1 MKNKNNMKTK
11 FLTFIFIS
19 IISGYVFGTV
29 PPEWFKKHNK
39 SFHTKNSGGCAAPAY
54 SSVLELNNVRTTIHT
69 GGDMWWDLLGNP
81 RYEIP
86 KGSGKHSL
94 FLGGIWIGGTDVNGQ
109 LRVSAVRYRANGTDY
124 YTGPLIVSGPNQ
136 GTTTPEECEKYDKHF
151 RIKRSDVAKFRTWIT
166 AYLNGTTDELGEEY
180 DGYTIPDAILNWPA
194 HGDEA
199 LGYDHYL
206 APFYDNNND
215 GYYNPM
221 DGDYPYFDLDGEL
234 PCGTTPEERVP
245 RLYGD
250 ETLWWVYNDR
260 GNVHNESKGEAIGM
274 EIRAQAF
281 AFATSDE
288 LNNMT
293 FYHYELINRSTYTLE
308 NCYFGVNNDADI
320 GNYADDYTGCDV
332 KRGMGYV
339 YNGDE
344 DDDGAKGYGKHP
356 PAIGIDFFEGPYQ
369 DPDGSDYGAS
379 GLPPD
384 GGVNAC
390 DESINGLNFG
400 DGKPDNERWG
410 MRRFVYYING
420 GGNQGDP
427 ETATEYYNYLRGYW
441 KDGVRMTFGG
451 DGHSGT
457 VVSDFMFPGQPTT
470 DPCGWGTGG
479 VQMGD
484 WSEITA
490 GNQPGDRRF
499 VQSAGPFTLKPGAV
513 NDLTLGAVWARA
525 NGTAWQSVVEVQR
538 ADDMAQALFEHCFK
552 VVDGPDAPSMKVIEL
567 DRKLVFYMYY
577 QNPSSNNYGEKYA
590 EEDPFITCPL
600 DPNTGEQTDC
610 DRIYRFQGYQV
621 YQLKDATCSVNDIG
635 DPSKAKLVFQCDIKD
650 GVSRLVNFIY
660 DGELGYD
667 VPQEMVNGADQGLQ
681 HSFVITQD
689 AFAAGDK
696 RLVNHKQYYFVAIA
710 YAYNNFKQYDPT
722 DPQALDGQKKPYLA
736 GRKGEDGGQIKV
748 YAVMP
753 HKTEN
758 TQNGTILNSTYGE
771 EPPIVQVE
779 GHGNGMNIIDL
790 DPKTESKILD
800 LTPGQKLDEVTYKK
814 GYGPIKVQVVDPIHL
829 KAKDFVLKFDSTKST
844 GPSMYSGYINDVNNT
859 SQISKWY
866 VEVEEDN
873 KVIWSDKWISFA
885 PNEYL
890 LPDYGIS
897 INIYQVTPP
906 GRKIATTAQGYE
918 PNPEKHGFLTAS
930 MTFSDVQKQWLMF
943 LPDQDGNTPQNWIR
957 SGTHQ
962 ESTNDHSPYD
972 DFLSGSDWY
981 DPNEDYE
988 GILNGTWA
996 PGFMTATDQYVSFLH
1011 YGVRPDRART
1021 FYEQNG
1027 VKLQY
1032 SLPSIDFVIT
1042 KDKSKWTRSPVIE
1055 TCEFDTVNGQ
1065 LVAGPSEGR
1074 ALKYHLRKHASVDK
1088 YGRTDN
1094 IGDENN
1100 PNYSNFV
1107 ADSGMGWFPGYAID
1121 VESGIRLN
1129 IIFGEDSKYQGEN
1142 GRDMIWNPTSDIYSD
1157 LYWYTGG
1164 NDGDVYF
1171 GGKHYIY
1178 VISKPYFDPDNT
1190 GQVGYYV
1197 PEYDYGK
1204 TIYEKLATDDENE
1217 IGKVFANAA
1226 WISIPLLN
1234 PNFKVSN
1241 SSDPYAFIQSDV
1253 RIKIR
1258 MANPYRI
1265 SVNGYAKSNPVN
1277 GNRPMYRFSTKG
1289 LEAVTDDLTTAQDAL
1304 DLIRVVPNPYYG
1316 YSEYETS
1323 AVDNRVRIINLP
1335 KKCTI
1340 SIYNV
1345 SGTLI
1350 RRYKKDSEQT
1360 YQDWDLKNEYGITVA
1375 SGVYIIH
1382 IDAPGIGEKV
1392 LKWFGAL
1399 RPMDLIGY

>member
-1 MKNKNNMKTK
+1 MKTR
-11 FLTFIFIS
+11 FLIFLFVS

-29 PPEWFKKHNK
+29 PPDWYTNHSK
-39 SFHTKNSGGCAAPAY
+39 SIRPKSTGGCATPAY

-109 LRVSAVRYRANGTDY
+109 LRVCAVRYRQDGTDY
-124 YTGPLIVSGPNQ
+124 YTGPLIVSGPNR

-151 RIKRSDVAKFRTWIT
+151 RIKRSEVARFRTWIN
-166 AYLNGTTDELGEEY
+166 AYLNGTVDELGEDYE
-180 DGYTIPDAILNWPA
+180 GYTIPDIILNWPA

-199 LGYDHYL
+199 KGYDHYL

-221 DGDYPYFDLDGEL
+221 DGDYPYFDLDGNL

-250 ETLWWVYNDR
+250 ETLWWVYNDK

-281 AFATSDE
+281 AFSTSDE

-308 NCYFGVNNDADI
+308 NCYFGINNDADI
-320 GNYADDYTGCDV
+320 GNAFDDYTGCDV
-332 KRGMGYV
+332 RRGMGYM
-339 YNGDE
+339 YNGDA
-344 DDDGAKGYGKHP
+344 DDDGPTGYGLHP

-410 MRRFVYYING
+410 MRRFVYYNNSSG
-420 GGNQGDP
+420 PQSDP
-427 ETATEYYNYLRGYW
+427 STATDYYNYLRGYW

-451 DGHSGT
+451 DGHSG
-457 VVSDFMFPGQPTT
+457 SIPADFMFPGSPTT

-479 VQMGD
+479 VQQGD

-490 GNQPGDRRF
+490 GNSPGDRRF

-513 NDLTLGAVWARA
+513 NDLTIGAVWARA
-525 NGTAWQSVVEVQR
+525 NGTPWESVIAVQR
-538 ADDMAQALFEHCFK
+538 ADDKAQALFEHCFK
-552 VVDGPDAPSMKVIEL
+552 VVDGPDAPSMKVVEL
-567 DRKLVFYMYY
+567 DRKLVFYLYY
-577 QNPSSNNYGEKYA
+577 QNPSSNNYGEKYD
-590 EEDPFITCPL
+590 EEDPFIVCPL
-600 DPNTGEQTDC
+600 DAPQC
-610 DRIYRFQGYQV
+610 DKHYKFEGYKV
-621 YQLKDATCSVNDIG
+621 YQLKDATCSVNDID
-635 DPSKAKLVFQCDIKD
+635 DPNKAKLVFQCDIKN
-650 GVSRLVNFIY
+650 GVSRLINFEFN
-660 DGELGYD
+660 GQLGYD
-667 VPQEMVNGADQGLQ
+667 VPREMVNGADEGIR

-689 AFAAGDK
+689 AFATGDK
-696 RLVNHKQYYFVAIA
+696 RLVNHKQYYFVAVA
-710 YAYNNFKQYDPT
+710 YAYNQYKKYDPN
-722 DPQALDGQKKPYLA
+722 DPQALDGQKKPYLQ

-748 YAVMP
+748 YPVMP
-753 HKTEN
+753 HKIEN
-758 TQNGTILNSTYGE
+758 TDDGTVLNSTYGT

-779 GHGNGMNIIDL
+779 GHGNGDNYIDL
-790 DPKTESKILD
+790 DPTTEEKIVN
-800 LTPGQKLDEVTYKK
+800 GDEIDEIKYKA

-829 KAKDFVLKFDSTKST
+829 KGEDFVLKFDSTYST
-844 GPSMYSGYINDVNNT
+844 GPAKWSGYIDNVTDNSKVT
-859 SQISKWY
+859 KWY
-866 VEVEEDN
+866 VEVEGDT
-873 KVIWSDKWISFA
+873 IWSDQWVNFA
-885 PNEYL
+885 PNEFL
-890 LPDYGIS
+890 LPNYGIS

-906 GRKIATTAQGYE
+906 GRVINTTAFGYK
-918 PNPEKHGFLTAS
+918 PNPNKHGFIDAS
-930 MTFSDVQKQWLMF
+930 MEFSDVNNNWLFF

-957 SGTHQ
+957 AGTHQ
-962 ESTNDHSPYD
+962 ENTGDHSPWD
-972 DFLSGSDWY
+972 DFIAGTDWF

-996 PGFMTATDQYVSFLH
+996 PGFMVATDEYVSFNH
-1011 YGVRPDRART
+1011 YGIRPEKARQL
-1021 FYEQNG
+1021 YVQDG
-1027 VKLQY
+1027 VKLYY
-1032 SLPSIDFVIT
+1032 SLPSIDLVIT
-1042 KDKSKWTRSPVIE
+1042 KDKSKWTRCPVVE
-1055 TCEFDTVNGQ
+1055 ECEYDTINGH

-1074 ALKYHLRKHASVDK
+1074 ALKYHLRRHASVDK
-1088 YGRTDN
+1088 NGRTDN
-1094 IGDENN
+1094 IGDPNN
-1100 PNYSNFV
+1100 PKYSNFV
-1107 ADSGMGWFPGYAID
+1107 ADSGMGWFPGYVID
-1121 VESGIRLN
+1121 VESGLRLN
-1129 IIFGEDSKYQGEN
+1129 MIFGEDSKYPGEN

-1164 NDGDVYF
+1164 ASGDVYF

-1178 VISKPYFDPDNT
+1178 VIAKPYFKTTDSK
-1190 GQVGYYV
+1190 YV

-1204 TIYEKLATDDENE
+1204 TIYEKLATNDETK
-1217 IGKVFANAA
+1217 IGEVFANAA
-1226 WISIPLLN
+1226 WVSIPLAN
-1234 PNFKVSN
+1234 SASDAT
-1241 SSDPYAFIQSDV
+1241 SSDPYGFIKSDV
-1253 RIKIR
+1253 KIKIR
-1258 MANPYRI
+1258 MANPYRK
-1265 SVNGYAKSNPVN
+1265 SVNGYAKSNAVN

-1289 LEAVTDDLTTAQDAL
+1289 LEAVHNDLKTAQNAL

-1345 SGTLI
+1345 SGTLV

-1392 LKWFGAL
+1392 VKWFGAL